1 MNLPA
6 NRLFTV
12 LERVRLGRAR
22 VHPCRKRRPING
34 ALAPGTKSWLPAN
47 LTASAISMARR
58 LAEETGSAL
67 IETAVVLWLLGVP
80 LFLGTIY
87 SSVLLCNYIDITNAA
102 HAGAIYAMRSSTFA
116 DDNAGITAAARADA
130 SHVGTNLEVTS
141 SVSYTCSDPQ
151 AGQQYA
157 APAAADPP

>member
-1 MNLPA
+1 
-6 NRLFTV
+6 
-12 LERVRLGRAR
+12 
-22 VHPCRKRRPING
+22 
-34 ALAPGTKSWLPAN
+34 
-47 LTASAISMARR
+47 MARR

-116 DDNAGITAAARADA
+116 DDTTGITAAARADA

-141 SVSYTCSDPQ
+141 SVYYTCSDAQ
-151 AGQQYA
+151 DGQQYA
-157 APAAADPP
+157 TQAAADAACSGGSTHSLEFVQVVASAPITPPATFPGMPRSMTLSSTSAMEVEE